1 MAILDTLF
9 GGSSQAE
16 LLGGLLGEDR
26 MNQLRSQATQTGLI
40 NAAIG
45 YLAQPKNQRF
55 GSALPYLARAFTAGQ
70 QGAQGVYDD
79 ALRNYMTQQKVDE
92 MNREKAARQQFEDA
106 SKNLYTTLPAQ
117 YQETVTP
124 GGYAPQQTEIMEG
137 QVAPNFGMTK
147 LPDVTERVMTSPE
160 RQVFNEQAL
169 QQMMLSG
176 DPRANTYLT
185 GLKTLRSLTKEDQP
199 DTPFAK
205 INPKDFTADSLI
217 KFQKTGIYADLQP
230 IDTQEKLP
238 VSAQEY
244 NLAQKDPE
252 YRRFLN
258 QKWLANFYA
267 TQPYRQSEEERQRQE
282 SEYRYGTPQT
292 PMPQSVTMQDVSD
305 TAKATGKTTQQ
316 VINDLKARGITV
328 RSK

>member
-16 LLGGLLGEDR
+16 LLGGLLGEDKL
-26 MNQLRSQATQTGLI
+26 NQLRSQATQTGLI

-79 ALRNYMTQQKVDE
+79 ALRNYATQQKMTE
-92 MNREKAARQQFEDA
+92 MQWQQEQRKMDRERELAQRTAR
-106 SKNLYTTLPAQ
+106 
-117 YQETVTP
+117 
-124 GGYAPQQTEIMEG
+124 
-137 QVAPNFGMTK
+137 
-147 LPDVTERVMTSPE
+147 ERVLPELLGMPSAYRGTTEEVIPGAEYSTPTGNVESPFTAQFQTQRMPDTT
-160 RQVFNEQAL
+160 RQVPTFNEQEYMKDL
-169 QQMMLSG
+169 VTSG
-176 DPRANTYLT
+176 LGEKVLETRMAREKKVPFGQVDVS
-185 GLKTLRSLTKEDQP
+185 KF
-199 DTPFAK
+199 TPE
-205 INPKDFTADSLI
+205 SVR
-217 KFQKTGIYADLQP
+217 KFESSGIYSDLDP
-230 IDTQEKLP
+230 IEREAKLP

-244 NLAQKDPE
+244 EMAKKDPE
-252 YRRFLN
+252 YRKFLN

-267 TQPYRQSEEERQRQE
+267 TQPYRQSELEMQQQE
-282 SEYRYGTPQT
+282 QQYKYGTPQA
-292 PMPQSVTMQDVSD
+292 PMPSSVTMQDVSD

-316 VINDLKARGITV
+316 VINDLKARGINV